1 MKVKEEEK
9 ATIGLVYSIMWMLTL
24 VPYVL
29 MVDWALD
36 VHHSNM
42 AVIVFQ
48 VYLLTF
54 MFTVFMW
61 YLTKMT
67 FFAIV
72 VSVKT
77 IIQILNNK

>member
-1 MKVKEEEK
+1 MKTKTEEK
-9 ATIGLVYSIMWMLTL
+9 ATIGLVYLIMWMLAL

-29 MVDWALD
+29 MVDLALD
-36 VHHSNM
+36 IHHNNM

-48 VYLLTF
+48 IYLLTF
-54 MFTVFMW
+54 MFTIFMW
-61 YLTKMT
+61 YLTKAT
-67 FFAIV
+67 LFAIV